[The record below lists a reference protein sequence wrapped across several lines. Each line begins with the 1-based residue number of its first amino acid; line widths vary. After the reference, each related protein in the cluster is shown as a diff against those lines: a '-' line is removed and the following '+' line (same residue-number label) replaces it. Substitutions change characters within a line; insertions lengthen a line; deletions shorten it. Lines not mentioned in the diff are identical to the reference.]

1 MVHNEIHAIDLAI
14 IAAYLIAMVL
24 IGLVVVKKV
33 KSMDDYYLGGRSFGP
48 LVLMATVCATIIG
61 GSGLM
66 GRAGVAYSSGFKA
79 IMTALP
85 YLLGMFIFSGFAG
98 RISDVGRKF
107 NVTSIP
113 DLFEQRFGKTAKVV
127 LGCLIAFT
135 MMGTVASQV
144 TATATIINML
154 GGEIGI
160 SYEMG
165 ALIACAVFIIYT
177 ATSGLFGVIYT
188 DIFQFVMLILFVYIL
203 IPTSSLIKLG
213 GIGNFVQNLA
223 PELAKPYLDGSI
235 VGDIITYFVFTLAGA
250 EMWQRAFAA
259 RNRKS
264 AKEGLFL
271 GTLAY
276 GLTIPLVWF
285 MGVVAHQLVPAEKL
299 AAYGSTDAV
308 VPALAIEI
316 LPVGLTGLALAGILS
331 VIMSTADSYL
341 IVSVQ
346 TCVHD
351 IYKVFRPDIPE
362 KKELRL
368 TRVFAVIL
376 PLGALFIALYI
387 KNAYNILMFAWSFYA
402 AAAGLPA
409 FAALYWKKA
418 TDDRV
423 EAAGAAL
430 RPRRNSPGGDCL
442 CAGACAREPC
452 DLQKTPQHLP
462 GPPRKSCG
470 IKRTARTRKC
480 PGCCFYLPS
489 AYAQAAFGLRVR
501 MGWRGF
507 QKKRGDGDCHAHGC
521 RLIRRYFR
529 GISRAHRR
537 KMQKRTDRF
546 VSLLMFKV

>member
-1 MVHNEIHAIDLAI
+1 M
-14 IAAYLIAMVL
+14 
-24 IGLVVVKKV
+24 
-33 KSMDDYYLGGRSFGP
+33 
-48 LVLMATVCATIIG
+48 
-61 GSGLM
+61 
-66 GRAGVAYSSGFKA
+66 
-79 IMTALP
+79 
-85 YLLGMFIFSGFAG
+85 
-98 RISDVGRKF
+98 
-107 NVTSIP
+107 
-113 DLFEQRFGKTAKVV
+113 
-127 LGCLIAFT
+127 
-135 MMGTVASQV
+135 
-144 TATATIINML
+144 
-154 GGEIGI
+154 
-160 SYEMG
+160 
-165 ALIACAVFIIYT
+165 
-177 ATSGLFGVIYT
+177 YT
-188 DIFQFVMLILFVYIL
+188 DVFQFVMLILFVYIL

-213 GIGNFVQNLA
+213 RDRQFCAESRARAGEAVSGRQHRRRYHHLFRLH
-223 PELAKPYLDGSI
+223 
-235 VGDIITYFVFTLAGA
+235 LAGA

-276 GLTIPLVWF
+276 GLTIPLVRF

-346 TCVHD
+346 TSVHD

-376 PLGALFIALYI
+376 PLWRAVHRAVYQ
-387 KNAYNILMFAWSFYA
+387 NAYNILMFAWSFYA

-418 TDDRV
+418 TKAV
-423 EAAGAAL
+423 ILAGMGAGFSVTIVWKLLGQPFGLGATV
-430 RPRRNSPGGDCL
+430 PG
-442 CAGACAREPC
+442 AIACALALALVSLG
-452 DLQKTPQHLP
+452 DLQNTP
-462 GPPRKSCG
+462 
-470 IKRTARTRKC
+470 A
-480 PGCCFYLPS
+480 PS
-489 AYAQAAFGLRVR
+489 WTPAEKLRHETSSPDTKASGLLLLFAIGLRAPPWPAR
-501 MGWRGF
+501 KDGWRGF

-546 VSLLMFKV
+546 ISLLIF